1 MLTLRNVWFDYGAP
15 HGGSATGRGG
25 ALSDLTLRVEPG
37 DRVGLMG
44 ASGSGKSTLLLVMAG
59 LRRPQRGSIE
69 RGAQLPSL
77 VFQFPE
83 RHLFGE
89 TVREDVAYG
98 LREGGTAAA
107 EIDRR
112 VQEALEEVG
121 LPPAE
126 FAARAPF
133 RLSGGEMRRAALAGA
148 LAQQRPVLLLDEPTL
163 GLDAEGCARLR
174 TSLARVHARG
184 VAIWIASH
192 DADFIAAT
200 CDRIVALD
208 AGRIAYDGP
217 ATELWC
223 DAAQATRFGVHRPRA
238 AMLADAL
245 RNGGLQIRDTL
256 PDEAALF
263 DALAALPAAPLH
275 PSPPPS

>member
-1 MLTLRNVWFDYGAP
+1 MLTLRDVGFDYGVPRAN
-15 HGGSATGRGG
+15 GSGG
-25 ALSDLTLRVEPG
+25 ALSDLTLSVGPG

-107 EIDRR
+107 EIERR
-112 VQEALEEVG
+112 VRDALDEVG
-121 LPPAE
+121 LPEAE

-174 TSLARVHARG
+174 ASLARVHARG

-192 DADFIAAT
+192 DADFVAAA

-217 ATELWC
+217 AAEFWR
-223 DAAQATRFGVHRPRA
+223 DASRASRLGVHRPRA
-238 AMLADAL
+238 AVLADAL
-245 RNGGLQIRDTL
+245 RASGIPIETTF

-263 DALAALPAAPLH
+263 AAFAALPAAPLH
-275 PSPPPS
+275 PSPPPP